1 MGGWQGRFL
10 FKARGPGNSEA
21 SPGPGQVASIAPQ
34 PRWPATPEGNPKQHR
49 DTEGKSEMPSL
60 SPKRRAHAHAGQA
73 RSASTSISRMDS
85 RLACGNPYLTLR
97 CTQLGS
103 DWHLCSY
110 AKIKKKKRRS
120 LHSARTPRSQE
131 GRLLLHCK
139 QRQPGG
145 ARQGVSARRARASQ
159 RASGHRSERRDQ
171 VSVKSQLSGGKT
183 PSQRRRGAQRC

>member
-1 MGGWQGRFL
+1 M
-10 FKARGPGNSEA
+10 
-21 SPGPGQVASIAPQ
+21 
-34 PRWPATPEGNPKQHR
+34 
-49 DTEGKSEMPSL
+49 
-60 SPKRRAHAHAGQA
+60 QA
-73 RSASTSISRMDS
+73 RPSVWESISHFALRTAGLG
-85 RLACGNPYLTLR
+85 LAPVLVC
-97 CTQLGS
+97 
-103 DWHLCSY
+103 
-110 AKIKKKKRRS
+110 KKKKKKRRS